1 MDLAVRKRVER
12 VASDGGKTRIELS
25 CLPWRWDSLN
35 TGKELTKQCQ
45 TMGRTCTHSPPLG
58 IERNGMCDV
67 MIRSRVRSRVVRS
80 YLPGQASLVLRNRSN
95 EGVANGTRG
104 KMVEDRN
111 ITPPLKNHVLVI

>member
-1 MDLAVRKRVER
+1 MGLLKYR
-12 VASDGGKTRIELS
+12 
-25 CLPWRWDSLN
+25 
-35 TGKELTKQCQ
+35 KELTKQCQ
-45 TMGRTCTHSPPLG
+45 TMGHTGTHSPPLG

-95 EGVANGTRG
+95 EGVANGKRG

-111 ITPPLKNHVLVI
+111 KDVIHERLEGGR

>member
-25 CLPWRWDSLN
+25 CLTWRWDSLN
-35 TGKELTKQCQ
+35 TERSWPNNAKQCQ
-45 TMGRTCTHSPPLG
+45 TMGRTGTHFPPLG

-80 YLPGQASLVLRNRSN
+80 YPLGQACLVFKEIEAMKGAQWEKR
-95 EGVANGTRG
+95 A
-104 KMVEDRN
+104 KMVEDHN
-111 ITPPLKNHVLVI
+111 ITPPPH